1 MTDHKPERHTIR
13 EAKTRLLE
21 GRPIRSDGKLTVKS
35 LAEEA
40 SVKRWILTHRHQDL
54 QAEFRD
60 RVATHGTDPEP
71 VRALKNT
78 IEGLTKKSLRPQEQ
92 LRQLKAST
100 AMLERHI
107 AVDALETTHF
117 PIGANPM
124 PTRLHPAPA
133 PVQPAEEPRPEPR
146 GRIGPCA

>member
-1 MTDHKPERHTIR
+1 MTDHKPERRAIR
-13 EAKTRLLE
+13 SAMTRLLE

-60 RVATHGTDPEP
+60 RVATYGADPEP

-78 IEGLTKKSLRPQEQ
+78 IKGLTEQNRRLQEQ
-92 LRQLKAST
+92 LRQAKATT

-107 AVDALETTHF
+107 AVDALETTRAPADAH
-117 PIGANPM
+117 PGPV
-124 PTRLHPAPA
+124 RLHPVPDPIQLPEAPH
-133 PVQPAEEPRPEPR
+133 PEPR
-146 GRIGPCA
+146 G

>member
-40 SVKRWILTHRHQDL
+40 SVKRWVLTHRHQDL

-78 IEGLTKKSLRPQEQ
+78 IEGLTEKNRRLQEQ
-92 LRQLKAST
+92 LRQLKATT
-100 AMLERHI
+100 AMLERRI
-107 AVDALETTHF
+107 AVDALETTRF
-117 PIGANPM
+117 PADAHPR
-124 PTRLHPAPA
+124 PVRLHPVPA
-133 PVQPAEEPRPEPR
+133 PVQPAKEPHPEPR
-146 GRIGPCA
+146 D